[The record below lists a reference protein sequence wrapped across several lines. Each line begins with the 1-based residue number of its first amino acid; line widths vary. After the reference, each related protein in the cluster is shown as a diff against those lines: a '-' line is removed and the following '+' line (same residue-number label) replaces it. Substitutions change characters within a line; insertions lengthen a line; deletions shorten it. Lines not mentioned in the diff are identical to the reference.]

1 MPVFSQRVGNK
12 PKRLVGGRLRNA
24 VAIGSISARSVPPMP
39 RPRITSTTDRS
50 RSVSESKPAM
60 PISSRSIRRLTKL
73 ADAAVIKTGEERDLI
88 VKTILKIL
96 DECSDAEYDAACA
109 S

>member
-1 MPVFSQRVGNK
+1 
-12 PKRLVGGRLRNA
+12 
-24 VAIGSISARSVPPMP
+24 
-39 RPRITSTTDRS
+39 
-50 RSVSESKPAM
+50 M

-109 S
+109 SPLRDKLIAAGVTFDADE